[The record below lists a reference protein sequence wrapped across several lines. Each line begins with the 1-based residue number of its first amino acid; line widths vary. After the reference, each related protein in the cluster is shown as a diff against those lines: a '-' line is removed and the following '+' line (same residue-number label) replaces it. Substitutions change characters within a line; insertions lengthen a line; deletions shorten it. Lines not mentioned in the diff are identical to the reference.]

1 MPGDAGADLPSDLA
15 PTASGEGPAQPT
27 ADEAWM
33 DMAIDLALGGRPSP
47 NPHVGSVIVRD
58 GHVVGAGRHER
69 AGDDHAELVAL
80 RQAGEAA
87 KGATLYVTL
96 EPCNHHGRTPPCA
109 DAIVAARVARVVIG
123 CADPNPHV
131 PGGGVARLREAGV
144 EVTVGVR
151 GVEAGRVIATWTK
164 FITKGLPYV
173 SLKLA
178 LSLDGRI
185 ATRSGSS
192 KWVTGPEARTLVHML
207 RSRHD
212 AVAIGIGTALADNP
226 RLTVRDA
233 SGISPTRVVFDTKL
247 RLPPHSILVQTAVDV
262 PTWVVCSADAAMD
275 KEEALTAS
283 GVEVLRAPSS
293 AEGRLDAGSAL
304 RMLAARGVVTLM
316 VEGGAEL
323 AGSILAGRL
332 ADELHA
338 FVAPILLGP
347 RGRPGAVDW
356 AGPATPAEAPR
367 IATATWELCGADAYV
382 CGPLQYPEPPA

>member
-1 MPGDAGADLPSDLA
+1 MPADDRDVAGATGATS
-15 PTASGEGPAQPT
+15 
-27 ADEAWM
+27 DEAWM
-33 DMAIDLALGGRPSP
+33 DRAIDLARGGRPSP
-47 NPHVGSVIVRD
+47 NPHVGAVFVKD
-58 GHVVGAGRHER
+58 GKVVGEGRHER
-69 AGDDHAELVAL
+69 AGEDHAEIVAL
-80 RQAGEAA
+80 HQAGDAA

-96 EPCNHHGRTPPCA
+96 EPCNHRGRTPPCT
-109 DAIVAARVARVVIG
+109 DALIAAKVARVVVG

-131 PGGGVARLREAGV
+131 HGAGVAKLREASV

-151 GVEAGRVIATWTK
+151 EADAAQLIATWSK
-164 FITKGLPYV
+164 FITQGLPYV

-185 ATRSGSS
+185 ATRSGAS
-192 KWVTGPEARTLVHML
+192 KWVTGPEARALVHML
-207 RSRHD
+207 RGRHD
-212 AVAIGIGTALADNP
+212 AVAVGIGTALADDP

-233 SGISPTRVVFDTKL
+233 AGVSPTRVVFDTKL
-247 RLPPHSILVQTAVDV
+247 RLPVHARLVETAVDI
-262 PTWVVCSADAAMD
+262 PTWVVCSAEAPMD
-275 KEEALTAS
+275 REHALTS
-283 GVEVLRAPSS
+283 RGVEVLRAPSS
-293 AEGRLDAGSAL
+293 AEGRLDAGAAL

-356 AGPATPAEAPR
+356 AGPSTPAEAPR
-367 IATATWELCGADAYV
+367 IAAATWELCGSDAYV
-382 CGPLQYPEPPA
+382 RGPLHYPESGA